1 MELSR
6 TIYSRTQPSHRI
18 DTARLGR
25 LLPYSAHVVSPRD
38 VRSGRIVRAALVW
51 LEEMR
56 GLRFR
61 VAPFPQTWSVG
72 RLRPCNYHHIG
83 ASIDRKFVTASH
95 QTMGVAQPT
104 SRLAAAA
111 RAVLA
116 EPHARPT
123 AAAVS
128 RCMGALPTDAPR
140 HAWHSY
146 LFERGW
152 LSPAY
157 ASADGACQLAGLAV
171 LSAALTF
178 PLTIARSWKTLLGHE
193 DEPIGGWRLGV
204 VGARA
209 EAALPVHMWSELA
222 MLTHARRLTID
233 FCGPSAAPPSVLPH
247 REWTGPDGQRLELR
261 LPAKPDLFHRSRVG
275 RELLEHA
282 RAGAV
287 APSSAAEDPPPPHAL
302 PPLPD
307 DRPHAY
313 ILFNPGLGEHGWER
327 AWSPTLRALCAA
339 RTPLLLSALSRDDA
353 ARDAAFFAS
362 ARPSASVIASVAPE
376 HQDNPFAS
384 LIAASGDGIGEG
396 SGVARA
402 NSCCAVVLPRE

>member
-1 MELSR
+1 
-6 TIYSRTQPSHRI
+6 
-18 DTARLGR
+18 
-25 LLPYSAHVVSPRD
+25 
-38 VRSGRIVRAALVW
+38 
-51 LEEMR
+51 
-56 GLRFR
+56 
-61 VAPFPQTWSVG
+61 
-72 RLRPCNYHHIG
+72 
-83 ASIDRKFVTASH
+83 
-95 QTMGVAQPT
+95 MGVAPPT

-123 AAAVS
+123 AASIS
-128 RCMGALPTDAPR
+128 RCMGALSTDAPR

-146 LFERGW
+146 LLERGW

-157 ASADGACQLAGLAV
+157 ASADDATQMAGLAV

-178 PLTIARSWKTLLGHE
+178 PLTIARNWKTLLAHE

-209 EAALPVHMWSELA
+209 EAGLPVHMWSELA
-222 MLTHARRLTID
+222 MLTDTRRLTID
-233 FCGPSAAPPSVLPH
+233 FCGPSAAPPTVQPH

-261 LPAKPDLFHRSRVG
+261 LPSKPDLFHRSGVG
-275 RELLEHA
+275 RVLLEHA
-282 RAGAV
+282 RAV
-287 APSSAAEDPPPPHAL
+287 APSSAEDAPHAL
-302 PPLPD
+302 LPLPD
-307 DRPHAY
+307 GLPHAY
-313 ILFNPGLGEHGWER
+313 VLFNPGLGEEGWER

-362 ARPSASVIASVAPE
+362 ADASVITSMAPE
-376 HQDNPFAS
+376 HQDNPYAS

-396 SGVARA
+396 SGGARA